1 MRTIIDLLCVSNIK
15 IIFFITKLIPLSSI
29 NFAWRRLVAERLG
42 GVDLPGRV
50 VPVAL
55 DVREAGTVDRG
66 RSVVTEIKEHYLML
80 ISDSEY
86 VDR

>member
-1 MRTIIDLLCVSNIK
+1 M
-15 IIFFITKLIPLSSI
+15 LIPLSSI
-29 NFAWRRLVAERLG
+29 NFAWRRLVAERLC

-66 RSVVTEIKEHYLML
+66 RSVVTEKKEALPYADFRFRVRRPLKIFL
-80 ISDSEY
+80 
-86 VDR
+86 